1 MKKFGIL
8 LTAGA
13 MVMALAVTTAQARDL
28 VYGSWVSPKHGVNVD
43 ALPPLFKGVEKDT
56 KGAIKWKLVAGG
68 ALVKGKNT
76 LAGVKDGLVDAGLDI
91 ALYAVKS
98 TPSNALIF
106 STLVFGNDVV
116 AATGAQVETALLEC
130 PSCRAEYKRNNTV
143 FLSGYATTPFKLMC
157 RRKVSTIADLKGKKV
172 RSTGGGAILI
182 KAGGGIP
189 VNITPAEATTA
200 LQRGGI
206 DCVLGSAAWL
216 KSYGY
221 RDVAKHLLDYPLG
234 MVGPPGSFT
243 MNRRTWKKFTDE
255 QRRIHVKYL
264 PRVVAESAISAY
276 ILREEAII
284 NDAKGVGVTL
294 HKAGPGFAKLA
305 AAHAKAQ
312 RGRNIKRAKGWGVKN
327 PGAILDSFDRNLIK
341 WRKISKQVGR
351 SVPKFAAALKREVY
365 DKLDLS
371 KL

>member
-1 MKKFGIL
+1 MKKLSL
-8 LTAGA
+8 LLGA
-13 MVMALAVTTAQARDL
+13 AALISAAAITSVQARDL
-28 VYGSWVSPKHGVNVD
+28 VYGSWVSPKHGINQD

-56 KGAIKWKLVAGG
+56 KGAVKWKLVAGG

-91 ALYAVKS
+91 ALYAVKK

-106 STLVFGNDVV
+106 STLVFGDDTV
-116 AATGAQVETALLEC
+116 AATGAFVETNLLHC
-130 PSCRAEYKRNNTV
+130 PSCQKEYKKNNAV
-143 FLSGYATTPFKLMC
+143 FLAGYATTPFRLMC
-157 RRKVSTIADLKGKKV
+157 RIKVSTVAELKGKKV

-182 KAGGGIP
+182 KNAGGIP

-206 DCVLGSAAWL
+206 DCVLGAPAWL

-221 RDVAKHLLDYPLG
+221 QDVAKHLLGYPLG

-243 MNRRTWKKFTDE
+243 INRRTWKKFTPE
-255 QRRIHVKYL
+255 QKKIHFKYL

-276 ILREEAII
+276 IGREAVII
-284 NDAKGVGVTL
+284 KNAKALGVTI
-294 HKAGPGFAKLA
+294 HKGGPGWAKVT
-305 AAHAKAQ
+305 AAHSKAQ
-312 RGRNIKRAKGWGVKN
+312 RARNIKNAKGWGVKN
-327 PGAILDSFDRNLIK
+327 PAAILDALDKAMVK
-341 WRKISKQVGR
+341 WHKLSKDIGL
-351 SVPKFAAALKREVY
+351 SVPKFEAALKREIY
-365 DKLDLS
+365 DKIDPS

>member
-1 MKKFGIL
+1 
-8 LTAGA
+8 
-13 MVMALAVTTAQARDL
+13 
-28 VYGSWVSPKHGVNVD
+28 
-43 ALPPLFKGVEKDT
+43 
-56 KGAIKWKLVAGG
+56 VAGG

-98 TPSNALIF
+98 TPSTAVIF
-106 STLVFGNDVV
+106 STLVFGSDVV
-116 AATGAQVETALLEC
+116 ATTGAQMETALLEC
-130 PSCRAEYKRNNTV
+130 PSCRAEYKKNNTV
-143 FLSGYATTPFKLMC
+143 FLSGYATTPFRLMC
-157 RRKVSTIADLKGKKV
+157 RKKIATVADLKGKKV

-206 DCVLGSAAWL
+206 DCVLGAAAWL

-221 RDVAKHLLDYPLG
+221 QDVAKHLLEYPLG

-255 QRRIHVKYL
+255 QKRIHVKYL
-264 PRVVAESAISAY
+264 PRVVAESALSAY
-276 ILREEAII
+276 IGREEVII
-284 NDAKGVGVTL
+284 NNAKKLGVTIN
-294 HKAGPGFAKLA
+294 KGGPGWAKLTA
-305 AAHAKAQ
+305 EHARLQ

-327 PGAILDSFDRNLIK
+327 PGKILDAFDRNLVK
-341 WRKISKQVGR
+341 WGKISKQVGR

-365 DKLDLS
+365 DKLDIS